1 MGQQSFCLAF
11 FAWLWGKCGSPPEA
25 LKALSPV
32 LAPILT
38 ENPVPGCRCPILD
51 RSSAGLWFHHCSSLW
66 YCSRHGDPLWISF
79 LNILSIIATCLGPRE
94 SEISIPSR
102 LGVLY
107 GLFMLFFLQGVL
119 LERIWSAEM
128 CVMDVGSAPC
138 WVRGKMLGK
147 MSSPCQSKV
156 TCLLKCDHFCF
167 MRMSEA
173 KAQFK
178 PDLEQ
183 YDSWGFFLQT
193 LQDINLL

>member
-1 MGQQSFCLAF
+1 M
-11 FAWLWGKCGSPPEA
+11 
-25 LKALSPV
+25 
-32 LAPILT
+32 
-38 ENPVPGCRCPILD
+38 
-51 RSSAGLWFHHCSSLW
+51 
-66 YCSRHGDPLWISF
+66 
-79 LNILSIIATCLGPRE
+79 CLGPRE

-107 GLFMLFFLQGVL
+107 GLFTLFFLQGVL

-183 YDSWGFFLQT
+183 YDSWGFLLQT
-193 LQDINLL
+193 LQDINILYQGLYYNAVALNLLIASSVSPKVPICEVYHEHKNGIIFPLHFLY